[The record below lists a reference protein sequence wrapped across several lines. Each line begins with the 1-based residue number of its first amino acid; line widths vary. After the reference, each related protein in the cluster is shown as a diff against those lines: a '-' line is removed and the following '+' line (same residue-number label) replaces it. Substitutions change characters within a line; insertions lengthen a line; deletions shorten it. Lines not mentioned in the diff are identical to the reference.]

1 MVLWTEFK
9 NKIKIFFLINYNS
22 FSAKPI
28 AEMVVDHNGPVFA
41 NDLDVYFLCNATTD
55 SDVPITNY
63 RSIYFIA
70 TLGSVDFNS
79 LC

>member
-1 MVLWTEFK
+1 
-9 NKIKIFFLINYNS
+9 
-22 FSAKPI
+22 
-28 AEMVVDHNGPVFA
+28 MVVDHNGPVFA
-41 NDLDVYFLCNATTD
+41 NGLDVYFLCNATTD

-70 TLGSVDFNS
+70 TLGSVDFSS

>member
-1 MVLWTEFK
+1 MDRVQE
-9 NKIKIFFLINYNS
+9 KIKIIFFINYNS
-22 FSAKPI
+22 FAAKPI
-28 AEMVVDHNGPVFA
+28 VEMVVDHNGPVFA
-41 NDLDVYFLCNATTD
+41 NGLDVYFLCNATTD

-70 TLGSVDFNS
+70 TLGSVDFSS

>member
-1 MVLWTEFK
+1 
-9 NKIKIFFLINYNS
+9 
-22 FSAKPI
+22 
-28 AEMVVDHNGPVFA
+28 MVVDHNGPVFA

-70 TLGSVDFNS
+70 TLGSVDFSS